1 MEAIKTERG
10 RAAAGK
16 HRARPVEIRRR
27 GESRTMLA
35 DGWPHGPKEWLLAA
49 LLALTMTG
57 ILPMLAA
64 SLLIWLTEPMPS
76 WAVVTGICAIIAGA
90 AAWVWRA
97 L

>member
-10 RAAAGK
+10 RVAAGK
-16 HRARPVEIRRR
+16 HRTRPVEIHRRS
-27 GESRTMLA
+27 ESRAMLA

-49 LLALTMTG
+49 LLAAMVTG
-57 ILPMLAA
+57 ILPMAA
-64 SLLIWLTEPMPS
+64 AAALMWLLSPVPS
-76 WAVVTGICAIIAGA
+76 WMLVAGLCALLVGA